1 MQALIEIRC
10 EMPNIYIYMN
20 NPSFYFIGI
29 SLDMLNLCASFHLA
43 PLLSLCLAFGRVVTD
58 DEMAQVGA

>member
-1 MQALIEIRC
+1 MKK
-10 EMPNIYIYMN
+10 
-20 NPSFYFIGI
+20 PSFYFIGI